1 MKRVLGF
8 LAAGI
13 LAVAS
18 VSSAVAEEVKGEVH
32 VHSEVAA
39 EAPAVIAREFKLVD
53 GTVVHVEG
61 DHAFVVDAEGNKT
74 PAPDGE
80 HTLADGTV
88 FEVKAGVASGLPA
101 EAPDAEPAAGEAEA
115 AADGAVVEN

>member
-1 MKRVLGF
+1 MKRVLGI

-13 LAVAS
+13 LAVAP
-18 VSSAVAEEVKGEVH
+18 VSLAVAEEVNADVH

-39 EAPAVIAREFKLVD
+39 DVAADEAPAVAAREFTLAN

-88 FEVKAGVASGLPA
+88 FEVTGGVASGLPA
-101 EAPDAEPAAGEAEA
+101 EEAPAAEATEEA
-115 AADGAVVEN
+115 PAEK